1 MQADFSYN
9 LSEFISTLHF
19 ITFQSDLL
27 SITLANR
34 GKREREEERK
44 KGRKKG
50 REKER
55 KKGKKEGKKEYV
67 DIFLPCCYPFGLTLT
82 S

>member
-34 GKREREEERK
+34 GNREREEERK
-44 KGRKKG
+44 KGRKEG

-55 KKGKKEGKKEYV
+55 EERGRKGGRKKE
-67 DIFLPCCYPFGLTLT
+67 
-82 S
+82 